1 MSEADAAVTGSR
13 QIVFSSARRAPRRRW
28 RRVAGSFLALLALL
42 VGAAA
47 LLAGSLWLYSWTKL
61 GGERIGG
68 LNEDTAALGGDPPA
82 GPADATT
89 VLVLLT
95 SPHDPTVPSPPE
107 LRGPA
112 LLVQTGGPREV
123 PAVLALP
130 AELPLSVDGGP
141 TSSIGEVQ
149 QEGDVDALVTALAD
163 YTGVR
168 IDHAV
173 RVSEDL
179 LPGLVDLHA
188 PERCDGGTCRPLT
201 PEEVRRVLAEGS
213 VQDRVDATTG
223 ILGAVAAE
231 LDVVGS
237 LTRPLRSK
245 RTIDLVDRDVR
256 TDVSLRGTGLL
267 DLARQLEGTPEP
279 QFAEV
284 PLLTNPETGRPVQL
298 EQAET
303 LFQRF
308 REGSSLEVADSEEPA
323 EPSPEELAGTVDVAI
338 LNGAGI
344 DGLAGRVEARLAA
357 EGFRVVGTG
366 NAAAFS
372 DGGTTITYDAGDP
385 AAEVAAILLRERL
398 EGAALE
404 PSAGAPTFEGEP
416 VGVVV
421 TVGADL
427 DDGA

>member
-1 MSEADAAVTGSR
+1 VTGSR

-28 RRVAGSFLALLALL
+28 RRVVGALLALL
-42 VGAAA
+42 AVLAGVVA
-47 LLAGSLWLYSWTKL
+47 LVAGSLWLYSWTKL
-61 GGERIGG
+61 GGDDIGG
-68 LNEDTAALGGDPPA
+68 LTRDVAALGDEAPA
-82 GPADATT
+82 GPADAST
-89 VLVLLT
+89 VLVLFT
-95 SPHDPTVPSPPE
+95 ASHDPTVPSPPE

-130 AELPLSVDGGP
+130 ADLPLNVDGAP
-141 TSSIGEVQ
+141 TSTIGEVQ
-149 QEGDVDALVTALAD
+149 LEGDVDELVTALAD

-173 RVSEDL
+173 RATEDL
-179 LPGLVDLHA
+179 LPGLVDLHT
-188 PERCDGGTCRPLT
+188 PERCDGGTCRPVT
-201 PEEVRRVLAEGS
+201 PEEVRLIQAEGS
-213 VQDRVDATTG
+213 AQDRVAATTSV
-223 ILGAVAAE
+223 LAAVAAE

-245 RTIDLVDRDVR
+245 RTIDLVDRDLR

-267 DLARQLEGTPEP
+267 DLARQLEAAPDP
-279 QFAEV
+279 QVAEV

-308 REGSSLEVADSEEPA
+308 REGASLEDVDSEEVG
-323 EPSPEELAGTVDVAI
+323 EPTPEELAGTVDVAI

-344 DGLAGRVEARLAA
+344 DGLAGRIEARLAA
-357 EGFRVVGTG
+357 EGFRVIGTG
-366 NAAAFS
+366 NAASFS
-372 DGGTTITYDAGDP
+372 DGGTTIAYDAGDP

-398 EGAALE
+398 EGAALQ
-404 PSAGAPTFEGEP
+404 PSDGAPTFEGEP